1 MLGTSVPRGSLDIQK
16 LNLKQMPSIDEGIK
30 WATYLQ
36 KNFTEINED
45 NIDYTICML
54 AKNNDDVKEI
64 LKANVVKKNI
74 GKQL

>member
-74 GKQL
+74 GKQF